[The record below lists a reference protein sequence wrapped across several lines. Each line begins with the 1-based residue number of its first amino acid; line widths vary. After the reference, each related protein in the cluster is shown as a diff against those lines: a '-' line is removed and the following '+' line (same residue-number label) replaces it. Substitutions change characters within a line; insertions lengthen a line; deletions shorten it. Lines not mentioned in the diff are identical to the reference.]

1 MYAAL
6 HIPDFLV
13 AAAQRGQA
21 AERGRP
27 SAVLGGTAGGKS
39 GKGKLLL
46 LAVNRAAREAG
57 IRCGWPLNRALVRC
71 PDLQVLERNA
81 AGETALQQVLLE
93 LAEGLAAEVELTRP
107 DTVIVDLSARR
118 EEGKTLLETKASNEF
133 ELWRVVARTPDLAD
147 LAVRMEGL
155 AGRGERVV
163 EAGDLASLGV
173 ETLALLGAGAR
184 ELEVLG
190 LWGMQTLGD
199 FMKLPRQALAERL
212 GTRAGGWQD
221 VLEGKIC
228 RLLMIHN
235 ITEKITES
243 IDLEYFEKNLEAL
256 TLIMKRLLQTME
268 SNILLKRLA
277 VSGLR
282 LVLEFEDGGELVREL
297 RLAEPQVSANGMLAV
312 VRTFLEGLRLAAAV
326 KRLEVEARTTFAT
339 AVQREWF
346 GRRELPQPQR
356 WAETLGRLEA
366 LLGPGRVG
374 IPVPPDSFKSD
385 GFSLRPGSGAGG
397 MVVTSGFRPELAVPL
412 QRYRPPLVVAVAS
425 EWRGLRRWPLAV
437 LTGGHAG
444 RIVGWRGPFPVSG
457 DWWDEGRA
465 WQRLEWDVATEG
477 RELLRLAWLPPET
490 WQIEG
495 VY

>member
-1 MYAAL
+1 MFTAL

-13 AAAQRGQA
+13 AAALRGQEA
-21 AERGRP
+21 GWRHP
-27 SAVLGGTAGGKS
+27 SAVLGGAGGKAA
-39 GKGKLLL
+39 KTKLSL

-71 PDLQVLERNA
+71 PDLRVLERNA
-81 AGETALQQVLLE
+81 AGETALQEVLLE

-107 DTVIVDLSARR
+107 DTVIVDLCARQKR
-118 EEGKTLLETKASNEF
+118 GGTMLEAGDSSGL
-133 ELWRVVARTPDLAD
+133 ELWQVVARTPDLAD

-155 AGRGERVV
+155 VGRGERVV

-173 ETLALLGAGAR
+173 EALALLGAGAR

-190 LWGMQTLGD
+190 LWGVRTLGD
-199 FMKLPRQALAERL
+199 FVKLPRQALAERL
-212 GTRAGGWQD
+212 GRPAGGWQE
-221 VLEGKIC
+221 VLEGTIC
-228 RLLMIHN
+228 RLLRIHN
-235 ITEKITES
+235 ISEKIIES
-243 IDLEYFEKNLEAL
+243 IDLEYFEKSLEAL
-256 TLIMKRLLQTME
+256 TFIAKRLIQTIE
-268 SNILLKRLA
+268 SNIRSKRLA
-277 VSGLR
+277 VSGLC
-282 LVLEFEDGGELVREL
+282 LVLEFEGGGELVREL
-297 RLAEPQVSANGMLAV
+297 RLAEPQVSADGMLAV
-312 VRTFLEGLRLAAAV
+312 VRTFLEGLRLEAAV
-326 KRLEVEARTTFAT
+326 RRMEVEARTTFAT

-374 IPVPPDSFKSD
+374 IPVPPDSFKPD
-385 GFSLRPGSGAGG
+385 GFSLRPGVGGGG
-397 MVVTSGFRPELAVPL
+397 MVVSSGFCAELAVPL

-425 EWRGLRRWPLAV
+425 EWRGPRRWPLAV

-465 WQRLEWDVATEG
+465 WQRMEWDVAMEG
-477 RELLRLAWLPPET
+477 RALLRLAWLPPET

-495 VY
+495 GYG